1 MKKRIILFLA
11 MVVCILPVLKAEE
24 ETSLNTVTQEAA
36 EETAPLY
43 RSIYAELFGASN
55 LIGISYDC
63 RIKPGSP
70 FGYRAGISYI
80 HGTADANLNFNGNQV
95 YSSNE
100 ELNGFAVP
108 LEFNCILGPRKS
120 KFEVAFGLNIGVY
133 TTQKYSYYDDT
144 IFPSLDYKITERHTA
159 FGYYFFSNIGYRYQR
174 KNGFMLR
181 VGVSPSFSF
190 GGSHGIR
197 KFPLLYP
204 YLSLGYTIGNKL

>member
-11 MVVCILPVLKAEE
+11 VIIGIITNLKAEE
-24 ETSLNTVTQEAA
+24 ETTFEPETLQAT

-70 FGYRAGISYI
+70 FGYRAGISYL
-80 HGTADANLNFNGNQV
+80 HASADANLNFNGNQI
-95 YSSNE
+95 YFSNE
-100 ELNGFAVP
+100 ELYGFAVP
-108 LEFNCILGPRKS
+108 LEFNCILGKRKS

-133 TTQKYSYYDDT
+133 NTQKYTYYDESV
-144 IFPSLDYKITERHTA
+144 FPSLDHNIKERLTT

-190 GGSHGIR
+190 GDRHSLR
-197 KFPLLYP
+197 KAPFLYP
-204 YLSLGYTIGNKL
+204 YLSLGYTIGNK